1 MAGLTVEERHTAL
14 TCATNGAD
22 FMFVPSPHLC
32 NLLVIGSPET
42 TGINSTMVAILL
54 NRKPIRLD
62 TATVV
67 KYCRGTLDRKNTWL
81 FDNGNIHVVS
91 PKDKKPEI
99 TKAMADAEDDDDSET
114 EIFYN
119 DLEDIEYD

>member
-1 MAGLTVEERHTAL
+1 MAGLTVEERQTAL

-22 FMFVPSPHLC
+22 FMFAPSPHLC

-42 TGINSTMVAILL
+42 IGINSTMVAILL

-81 FDNGNIHVVS
+81 LDNGNIHVVS
-91 PKDKKPEI
+91 LKDKKPEI
-99 TKAMADAEDDDDSET
+99 TKEMADEDDYNGAD
-114 EIFYN
+114 IFRN